1 MITKQKRPKY
11 LNLFKIHLP
20 VAGVNSFAH
29 RVSGALL
36 ILATPLL
43 IYLFGLSLRSAEGF
57 QTAAVLVNGV
67 CGKLVLTMLAWAIG
81 HHLLAGIRFLLIDVD
96 IGGQL
101 STASKSAWAVNVAG
115 VLVFLLIAYKIW
127 I

>member
-1 MITKQKRPKY
+1 MITKKKRPKY

-36 ILATPLL
+36 ILAIPLL
-43 IYLFGLSLRSAEGF
+43 IYLFGLSLRSAESF

-67 CGKLVLTMLAWAIG
+67 CGELILTILAWAIG
-81 HHLLAGIRFLLIDVD
+81 HHLLAGIRFLLIDIDV
-96 IGGQL
+96 GGQL
-101 STASKSAWAVNVAG
+101 STASKSAWVVNVAG
-115 VLVFLLIAYKIW
+115 ALVFLLIAYKIW